1 MDLTAV
7 AEERKATSSND
18 EQCCLQVEMASLLTV
33 SLNVLTVSLNVA
45 FYSNTLMPNPVNLL
59 MLTNR

>member
-1 MDLTAV
+1 MALTAV

-18 EQCCLQVEMASLLTV
+18 EQCCLKIEMSSLLTV
-33 SLNVLTVSLNVA
+33 SLNVA
-45 FYSNTLMPNPVNLL
+45 CYINTLMPNPVNLL